1 MVDKFQNNG
10 GCVSRGFEEGATIDR
25 DKLVRV
31 RLRDPDV
38 ATGVGEPLGIGVH
51 AKLHLASAI
60 PLVLIKTVLGE
71 RPVQCVIVFR
81 VCVWIQVMEP
91 PPYLFNQF

>member
-1 MVDKFQNNG
+1 MVDKFQNDG

-31 RLRDPDV
+31 RLGDPDV
-38 ATGVGEPLGIGVH
+38 ATGVGEPLGVRVH

-60 PLVLIKTVLGE
+60 TLLVSCKLRQFIQNL
-71 RPVQCVIVFR
+71 CIVE
-81 VCVWIQVMEP
+81 VP
-91 PPYLFNQF
+91 